1 MPETPKEEPPV
12 PETPKNE
19 PPTTGTDGNA
29 DGNGGTDGNTDG
41 NGGTDDNGANS
52 GGTDGN
58 GGNSGGTDDSGANS
72 GGTDSNDGNSGGTD
86 SNGGNSG
93 GTDGNGGNSGGT
105 DSNGGNTPDNS
116 TPAPAANDTPPANGD
131 GSTGGMSSTNS
142 EPTSAVAATEN
153 RINQEI
159 STDPQEENGHANI
172 WLIVLIVSAV
182 LFVADMGAI
191 VYLTVQIKKEKQRS
205 RRVPDGLRQNAAPAA
220 APAAAPVP
228 AVAPIAS
235 TQVIS
240 ALPKVATI
248 HQIGRRNYQQDSLGH
263 TAVLG
268 NQGFLA
274 VVADGMGGLSGG
286 EKVSQKIVTD
296 MLTMGNQLKPGQTA
310 GILWTIVNQ
319 INENVNR
326 MLGPDGLYKS
336 GSTLISVLVHSNRFQ
351 WISVGDSRIYL
362 YREGYV
368 NQLNQDHDQLQAWM
382 PDILEGRISMAE
394 ASRHPDGRKLT
405 SFIGMGQLKHIDG
418 SVNSIALE
426 PGDRILLVSDGIYG
440 VVDEDRMSDIL
451 KRYPDI
457 DQAAAVME
465 KVIRESN
472 SPHQDNYTAII
483 LGF

>member
-1 MPETPKEEPPV
+1 MEATVPAAET
-12 PETPKNE
+12 
-19 PPTTGTDGNA
+19 
-29 DGNGGTDGNTDG
+29 
-41 NGGTDDNGANS
+41 S
-52 GGTDGN
+52 GE
-58 GGNSGGTDDSGANS
+58 A
-72 GGTDSNDGNSGGTD
+72 
-86 SNGGNSG
+86 
-93 GTDGNGGNSGGT
+93 
-105 DSNGGNTPDNS
+105 DNS
-116 TPAPAANDTPPANGD
+116 FSKEGEKKDDPADKGP
-131 GSTGGMSSTNS
+131 
-142 EPTSAVAATEN
+142 
-153 RINQEI
+153 
-159 STDPQEENGHANI
+159 NI
-172 WLIVLIVSAV
+172 WLIVLIVSSV
-182 LFVADMGAI
+182 PFVADVAAI
-191 VYLTVQIKKEKQRS
+191 IYLTFLIKKEQQLA
-205 RRVPDGLRQNAAPAA
+205 RRIPGGLRPNPG
-220 APAAAPVP
+220 PS
-228 AVAPIAS
+228 PIVGPSIDPISS
-235 TQVIS
+235 TQVVS
-240 ALPKVATI
+240 ALPRVATI

-263 TAVLG
+263 AAVLG

-310 GILWTIVNQ
+310 GILWTMVNQ

-382 PDILEGRISMAE
+382 PDILEGRVSMAE
-394 ASRHPDGRKLT
+394 AIRHPDGRKLT
-405 SFIGMGQLKHIDG
+405 SFIGMGQLKYVDG
-418 SVNSIALE
+418 SVSSIALE

-440 VVDEDRMSDIL
+440 IVDENRMADIL

-457 DQAAAVME
+457 DQAAAVIE
-465 KVIRESN
+465 QVIRESN